1 MRVRG
6 VRGLIFFVGVILA
19 LPVVAYAQGATLAGT
34 VRDSS
39 GAVLPGVSVTVRAVA
54 SGNTYEAVTDAAGTY
69 RVIVRPG
76 VYEITA
82 RLAGFQT
89 VVRANHEVLIGQTL
103 TVGFELGISSLEE
116 TVTVTGEQPLL
127 DVSSST
133 VSGNID
139 PRQIEQLPING
150 RNWMDLALLA
160 PGSRQNASA
169 EVPLDRQG
177 YFQMVVDGQQITQ
190 LICCSGRQPRY
201 SQDAIGEFELISN
214 RFDASVGRSAGQ
226 VVNAVTKSGTNS
238 FRGSVAGYFR
248 HDSMQAADPVAD
260 RVIPFQE
267 QQISGT
273 FGGPIRKDR
282 VHFFANYE
290 YDRTPFTVTF
300 NSVYPQLNKDV
311 SAKDTLE
318 TGGGRVD
325 IEVSPRTR
333 LALRYMRYK
342 QVEPFNG
349 TGGAS
354 NGPSTGETLERS
366 TNQVFG
372 SLTNIIGTAATNQL
386 KFGIQAFNW
395 KNKPDV
401 MWQGD
406 TGGFPADAIPGVYP
420 GWAPT
425 ALKGSLRLEW
435 SNYSMG
441 TANNSPQDI
450 TESIIQVRDD
460 FTMSFDRGGVHDIK
474 AGGEYLHNKGEWEWC
489 NGCNGRMRFFGNAP
503 ANLPDFI
510 GDPLDASTWNLAG
523 LAPVVRPRDW
533 IQSIGNPALGTTRDI
548 FAFWFQD
555 DYSVGD
561 RLTLNLGVRYD
572 VDIGVEGERE
582 TFTPW
587 VVGRKTDWNNLA
599 PRLGAVFRLDDRTVL
614 RGGYGIYYTQLE
626 NDAAHQ
632 TQLNAVQ
639 AGNVIP
645 YDGRAD
651 FLVNPWNGLQPSY
664 NDVTFCNEEPINRPG
679 CFSRSFSIEVPAP
692 RHEISYSHQAMAG
705 IERQLSAQSVLV
717 LNYNYTGGRA
727 EEHDHN
733 AQLMYDE
740 ATGLPLN
747 PNSVANRQFPGWG
760 PVVGLEFM
768 EGRSNY
774 HALEVSI
781 RKRLSDRWQAQFNYK
796 LSGWWD
802 EKSPP
807 RIVSLPGPTASNYSF
822 PLAGLYGGEY
832 TLAVGDQRHR
842 ATFNGIWELAY
853 GFQLSG
859 VYFFGS
865 GERFPTMWGNGACGN
880 VGAAFCSTSNPRNE
894 EARLR
899 PDGTLVP
906 RNNLVGKPLH
916 RLDVRLTKRFDFGGV
931 GVSGIVDVFNVF
943 NHKNYGDYTTLES
956 NANYGKPE
964 QNRNT
969 SYLPTTVQLG
979 FRVTF

>member
-1 MRVRG
+1 MKSSG
-6 VRGLIFFVGVILA
+6 WRGLVFVVGVMLA
-19 LPVVAYAQGATLAGT
+19 FPAIAWAQGATLAGT

-39 GAVLPGVSVTVRAVA
+39 GAVLPGVSITIRDVA
-54 SGNTYEAVTDAAGTY
+54 SGNTYEAVTDAAGAY
-69 RVIVRPG
+69 RALVRPG
-76 VYEITA
+76 TYEITA
-82 RLAGFQT
+82 RLEGFQT
-89 VVRANHEVLIGQTL
+89 VVRANQEVLIGQVL
-103 TVGFELGISSLEE
+103 TVGFELGISTLQE

-127 DVSSST
+127 DVTSST
-133 VSGNID
+133 ATGNID
-139 PRQIEQLPING
+139 PRQMEQLPING
-150 RNWMDLALLA
+150 RNWMDLTLLA

-238 FRGSVAGYFR
+238 FRGSLGAYFR
-248 HDSMQAADPVAD
+248 TDKLMAKDPVVD
-260 RVIPFQE
+260 RKIPFSE
-267 QQISGT
+267 QQVSGT
-273 FGGPIRKDR
+273 FGGPIRKDQI
-282 VHFFANYE
+282 HFFANYE
-290 YDRTPFTVTF
+290 YDRSPFTVTF
-300 NSVYPQLNKDV
+300 NSAFPQFNKDV
-311 SAKDTLE
+311 GAKNTLE

-325 IEVSPRTR
+325 VELSPRTR
-333 LALRYMRYK
+333 MALRYMRYK
-342 QVEPFNG
+342 QVEPFQG

-354 NGPSTGETLERS
+354 SGPSTGETLERN
-366 TNQVFG
+366 TNQVFA

-386 KFGIQAFNW
+386 KVGFQAFNW

-401 MWQGD
+401 MWQGG
-406 TGGFPADAIPGVYP
+406 TGGFPTDPIPGVYP
-420 GWAPT
+420 GAAPT
-425 ALKGSLRLEW
+425 ALGGSVRLEW

-441 TANNSPQDI
+441 TATNSPQDI
-450 TESIIQVRDD
+450 TESIFQIRDD
-460 FTMSFDRGGVHDIK
+460 FTVSFEKGGFHDIK
-474 AGGEYLHNKGEWEWC
+474 AGGEFLHNAGSWEWC
-489 NGCNGRMRFFGNAP
+489 NACGGRMRFNGNAP

-523 LAPVVRPRDW
+523 LAPFVRPRDW
-533 IQSIGNPALGTTRDI
+533 NQSIGNPALATNRDI

-572 VDIGVEGERE
+572 IDIGVEGERE

-587 VVGRKTDWNNLA
+587 VVDRKTDWNNVA

-639 AGNVIP
+639 AGAVIN

-651 FLVNPWNGLQPSY
+651 FLVNPWNGPQPSY
-664 NDVTFCNEEPINRPG
+664 DAVTFCNDEPINRPG
-679 CFSRSFSIEVPAP
+679 CFPRSFSIEVPAP
-692 RHEISYSHQAMAG
+692 KHVISYSHQAMAG
-705 IERQLSAQSVLV
+705 VERQLSAQSVLV
-717 LNYNYTGGRA
+717 MNYIFTGGRA

-733 AQLMYDE
+733 AQLFYDE

-747 PNSVANRQFPGWG
+747 PNSIANRRFPGWG

-774 HALEVSI
+774 HAMELSV
-781 RKRLSDRWQAQFNYK
+781 RKRMSNRWQAQANYT

-807 RIVSLPGPTASNYSF
+807 RIVSLPGPTSSPYPF
-822 PLAGLYGGEY
+822 KVAGLYGGEY

-842 ATFNGIWELAY
+842 ATFNGIWEMPY
-853 GFQLSG
+853 GFQVSG

-865 GERFPTMWGNGACGN
+865 GERYPTMYGNGACGN

-899 PDGTLVP
+899 PDGTVVP
-906 RNNLVGKPLH
+906 RNNLVGKPIH
-916 RLDVRLTKRFDFGGV
+916 RLDVRLTKRFTLGGV
-931 GVSGIVDVFNVF
+931 AVSGIVDVFNVF
-943 NHKNYGDYTTLES
+943 NHKNYGSYTTLES
-956 NANYGKPE
+956 NANFGKPV